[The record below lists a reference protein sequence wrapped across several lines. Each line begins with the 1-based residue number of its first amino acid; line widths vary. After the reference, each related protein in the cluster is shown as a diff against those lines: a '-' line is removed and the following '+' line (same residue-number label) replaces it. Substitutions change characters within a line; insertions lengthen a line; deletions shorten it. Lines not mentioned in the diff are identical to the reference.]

1 MKKMAYTSRR
11 IQREDSS
18 LASDTMATLAEQIT
32 RTSSIQ
38 TYLTIKLL
46 ADKSLVQDCFCAY
59 AYLRWID
66 DQVDVHYQIR
76 KHCLDFI
83 ERQKRIINES
93 YLNMPLSDLLPEENM
108 VVELIAT
115 NRDKN
120 SKLGS
125 FILNI
130 FKLIEFD
137 AYRKHTQIT
146 QEELDW
152 YTGTLSIGVTDGI
165 EYFINHECA
174 YPDNSSQYCACKGAH
189 IVHMLRDYRQ
199 DIEAGFIN
207 IPKEYLCQHQLEPN
221 DIDAPAF
228 RNWVKQQVL
237 LAKNSFDEG
246 KTYIK
251 RLPVVRGKIAALW
264 YCARFEG
271 LLDTIQRDGYMLRSH
286 YTKHSHLLNSIR
298 MLGIAGQV
306 VVLHLFS
313 GTERVPI

>member
-1 MKKMAYTSRR
+1 MKKMAYTCWR
-11 IQREDSS
+11 IHRGNSC

-32 RTSSIQ
+32 RTGSIQ
-38 TYLTIKLL
+38 TYITIKLL
-46 ADKSLVQDCFCAY
+46 VDKSLVQDCLRAY

-93 YLNMPLSDLLPEENM
+93 YLNMPISGLLPEEKM

-115 NRDKN
+115 NRDEN

-174 YPDNSSQYCACKGAH
+174 YPNSSSQYCACKGAH

-207 IPKEYLCQHQLEPN
+207 IPKEYLCQHQLEPK

-228 RNWVKQQVL
+228 RNWVKKQVL
-237 LAKNSFDEG
+237 LARKSFYEG
-246 KTYIK
+246 KKY
-251 RLPVVRGKIAALW
+251 
-264 YCARFEG
+264 
-271 LLDTIQRDGYMLRSH
+271 
-286 YTKHSHLLNSIR
+286 
-298 MLGIAGQV
+298 
-306 VVLHLFS
+306 
-313 GTERVPI
+313 

>member
-1 MKKMAYTSRR
+1 
-11 IQREDSS
+11 
-18 LASDTMATLAEQIT
+18 MATLAEKIT

-38 TYLTIKLL
+38 TYITIKLL
-46 ADKSLVQDCFCAY
+46 VDKSLVQDCLRAY

-66 DQVDVHYQIR
+66 NQVDVHYKIR

-83 ERQKRIINES
+83 ERQKRIINDS
-93 YLNMPLSDLLPEENM
+93 YLNMPISGLLPEENM
-108 VVELIAT
+108 IVELIAT

-137 AYRKHTQIT
+137 AYRKNTQIT

-152 YTGTLSIGVTDGI
+152 YTGTLSIAVTDGI
-165 EYFINHECA
+165 EYFINHTFA
-174 YPDNSSQYCACKGAH
+174 YPDSSNHYFACKGAH

-199 DIEAGFIN
+199 DIDAGFIN

-221 DIDAPAF
+221 DIYAPAF
-228 RNWVKQQVL
+228 RNWVKKQVL
-237 LAKNSFDEG
+237 LAKNSFYEG

-271 LLDTIQRDGYMLRSH
+271 LLDTIQKDGYILRSH
-286 YTKHSHLLNSIR
+286 YTKQSNLLNSIR
-298 MLGIAGQV
+298 MFGIAVQV
-306 VVLHLFS
+306 VVFHLFS
-313 GTERVPI
+313 GAERVTI